1 MFGATTV
8 TVWPVWSPSVT
19 RHMFLCLRLIASC
32 TNFHFRMVRFAHGG
46 NARPRVKLHHR
57 HVRAIPNA
65 NFSYEAMTAVIV
77 QFLQRNAQLWA
88 GVAVTHGKRSCG
100 HGDWRPDKEG
110 PMESWQ
116 TSCCDRTHTH
126 TKCFTCGRIALVTW
140 PKIVG
145 SKKGGSWNREPSTC
159 EKDEKGIYSVFSG
172 TTSLS
177 NLETHSEKR

>member
-1 MFGATTV
+1 M
-8 TVWPVWSPSVT
+8 
-19 RHMFLCLRLIASC
+19 
-32 TNFHFRMVRFAHGG
+32 
-46 NARPRVKLHHR
+46 AR
-57 HVRAIPNA
+57 
-65 NFSYEAMTAVIV
+65 EAVDMEI
-77 QFLQRNAQLWA
+77 
-88 GVAVTHGKRSCG
+88 GAVTKKGQGKVGKRVVAI
-100 HGDWRPDKEG
+100 E
-110 PMESWQ
+110 
-116 TSCCDRTHTH
+116 HTH